1 MNLKVIRRV
10 KRKENS
16 QWKGAAGWSETGGRK
31 VGENKQNGEE
41 TATRRNAEAGFVTG
55 LQRVEIKAL

>member
-1 MNLKVIRRV
+1 MKQV
-10 KRKENS
+10 E
-16 QWKGAAGWSETGGRK
+16 EK

-55 LQRVEIKAL
+55 LRRVEIKAL

>member
-1 MNLKVIRRV
+1 M
-10 KRKENS
+10 E
-16 QWKGAAGWSETGGRK
+16 EK

-55 LQRVEIKAL
+55 LRRVEIKALQRPAPD